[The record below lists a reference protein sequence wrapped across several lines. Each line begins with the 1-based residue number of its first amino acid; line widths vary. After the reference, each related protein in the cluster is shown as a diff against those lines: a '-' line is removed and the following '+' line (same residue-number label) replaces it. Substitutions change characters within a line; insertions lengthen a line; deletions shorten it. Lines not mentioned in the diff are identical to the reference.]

1 MMIDMMDNDIIS
13 NKKKIMKK
21 NRIHSI
27 KKAFSSTNQYR
38 HKYGIKTALRALMHY
53 AYRFFK
59 NNNVSPNESM
69 ITVNGCK
76 MIMIPN
82 DPGISTELSI
92 FKSHEPINTQII
104 SRILKKGMTCLDI
117 GGNIGYYVLLERK
130 LVGDEGRIIAFEPSP
145 RNYEYLKKNI
155 KLQNVTNISSYNFAC
170 GDKDGNATFFVNKK
184 SNGCKVI
191 AEGVVPPDSSLGT
204 LSEVPVRIL
213 DPFIEELKLD
223 SVDFVRMDAEGYELH
238 IFKGLKKTLEK
249 FKPIISIELH
259 RRQLGLE
266 GTKEFFKLMKDLDY
280 EVESNVPRELD
291 IPIIGSMSYVKKPTL
306 DELIEMTEK
315 GKIVSYLMLNLVNR
329 SKVQKDKI

>member
-1 MMIDMMDNDIIS
+1 MKT
-13 NKKKIMKK
+13 NKVG
-21 NRIHSI
+21 SI
-27 KKAFSSTNQYR
+27 RKAFLSFNQYR
-38 HKYGIKTALRALMHY
+38 SRYGFDVAFRVFRHI
-53 AYRFFK
+53 AYRAIK
-59 NNNVSPNESM
+59 NYRINPNESM

-76 MIMIPN
+76 MKMIPN

-117 GGNIGYYVLLERK
+117 GGNIGYYVLLERQ

-145 RNYEYLKKNI
+145 RNYNYLKKNI
-155 KLQNVTNISSYNFAC
+155 QLQNVTNISAYNFAC
-170 GDKDGNATFFVNKK
+170 GDKDGNATFFINKK

-191 AEGVVPPDSSLGT
+191 AEGVIPPDQSLGT

-223 SVDFVRMDAEGYELH
+223 RVDFIRMDAEGYELH

-266 GTKEFFKLMKDLDY
+266 GTKEFFKLMKELDY

-291 IPIIGSMSYVKKPTL
+291 IPIIGTMSYVKKPTL
-306 DELIEMTEK
+306 DELLDMTEK

-329 SKVQKDKI
+329 SKVQSDKI

>member
-1 MMIDMMDNDIIS
+1 MIDMIGNNIIS
-13 NKKKIMKK
+13 NNNIVMKK
-21 NRIHSI
+21 NRIRSI
-27 KKAFSSTNQYR
+27 RKAFSSTNQYH
-38 HKYGIKTALRALMHY
+38 HKYGTRTALRALMHY
-53 AYRFFK
+53 AYRVFK
-59 NNNVSPNESM
+59 SNNVNSNEFM
-69 ITVNGCK
+69 IIVNGCK

-117 GGNIGYYVLLERK
+117 GGNIGYYVLLERQ

-145 RNYEYLKKNI
+145 RNYNYLKKNI
-155 KLQNVTNISSYNFAC
+155 QLQNVTNISAYNFAC
-170 GDKDGNATFFVNKK
+170 GDKDGNATFFINKK
-184 SNGCKVI
+184 SNGCKII
-191 AEGVVPPDSSLGT
+191 AEGVIPPDQSLGT

-223 SVDFVRMDAEGYELH
+223 RVDFIRMDAEGYELH

-259 RRQLGLE
+259 KRQLGIE

-280 EVESNVPRELD
+280 QVESFVPRELD
-291 IPIIGSMSYVKKPTL
+291 IPIIGSMSYVKKPTF

-329 SKVQKDKI
+329 SKVRDDII